1 MNNKDI
7 VVSTR
12 IRLARN
18 LRDYPFECN
27 LSKDKRKYITDKVKD
42 ALMHSNSSIQDEIQ
56 FIDMSDISEQE
67 AISMVERHLVSPEF
81 ISDRSG
87 RGLLLM
93 KDESVSIMINEE
105 DHVRLQVLKP
115 GSSLDE
121 AYDIA
126 DKIDTLLDER
136 LTFAFDERLGYLT
149 ECPTNLGTGMR
160 ASLMLHLPL
169 LQENGAMSRIA
180 SSLSKLGITIRG
192 TYGEGTKAKG
202 SLYQLSNQVTLGL
215 SEQAAISN
223 LEDIS
228 SQLISQERKARE
240 GLSTNLKTLDL
251 IGRSLGILQR
261 AALLSND
268 EAMNLISNIRLG
280 VSIGIINDVSI
291 DDINDIL
298 NEIQPATLIKDC
310 KENMGTLYRDEK
322 RASIIR
328 NRLFKL

>member
-1 MNNKDI
+1 MNDKDI

-18 LRDYPFECN
+18 LRDYPFECK
-27 LSKDKRKYITDKVKD
+27 LSKEKRKFITEAVKD
-42 ALMHSNSSIQDEIQ
+42 ALMHSNSSIQERLNY
-56 FIDMSDISEQE
+56 IDMSAISEQE
-67 AISMVERHLVSPEF
+67 AVSMVERHLVSPEL

-93 KDESVSIMINEE
+93 DDESVSIMINEE
-105 DHVRLQVLKP
+105 DHIRLQVLKD

-136 LTFAFDERLGYLT
+136 LAFAFDEKLGYLT
-149 ECPTNLGTGMR
+149 ECPTNIGTGMR

-169 LQENGAMSRIA
+169 LQENGAMNRISA
-180 SSLSKLGITIRG
+180 NLSKLGITIRG

-215 SEQAAISN
+215 PEQAAISN
-223 LEDIS
+223 LKDIS
-228 SQLISQERKARE
+228 SQLISQERRARE
-240 GLSTNLKTLDL
+240 GLSGDVKTRDL
-251 IGRSLGILQR
+251 VGRSLGILER
-261 AALLSND
+261 AVLLSND

-280 VSIGIINDVSI
+280 VSIGVVEDVSI
-291 DDINDIL
+291 DDINEIL
-298 NEIQPATLIKDC
+298 KKIQPATLVKDC
-310 KENMGTLYRDEK
+310 KENMDALCRDEK

-328 NRLFKL
+328 NKLFK